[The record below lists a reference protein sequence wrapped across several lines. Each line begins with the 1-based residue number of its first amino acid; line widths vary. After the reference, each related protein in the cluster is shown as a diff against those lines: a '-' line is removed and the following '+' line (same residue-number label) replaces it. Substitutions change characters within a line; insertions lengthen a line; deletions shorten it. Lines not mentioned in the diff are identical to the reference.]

1 MQILLV
7 EDNPADAVLLKK
19 ELAESLF
26 GPFSVTHVKRL
37 QEALGQ
43 LQEQRFD
50 AVLLDLGLPD
60 SQGLA
65 TLERIHKHMHREA
78 PIVVLTG
85 LADEVLGVRA
95 LQNGAADYLVK
106 GGLTDSMRARS
117 VRYAIQRK
125 AAEESAR
132 AREAELAHLS
142 RVATMGQMASGLAHE
157 LNQPLAAILNYASV
171 CLDHIEK
178 QWGSPA
184 TALTAIQEV
193 MNETRRAG
201 AIINRMRSFVSIQ
214 QPETVPLDMNEL
226 VRESVSILDFELRH
240 RRIHPHLAL
249 AGNLP
254 QVLGDAVPIQQV
266 LVNLLFNA
274 VQAIGESN
282 SPANGL
288 MVNTAVHDEGR
299 SVQVCVVDTGPGISP
314 ENMTRLFEPFF
325 TTKAKG
331 MGMGLNISRSIV
343 ESLGGRLSV
352 VPNPDRGMRFCFT
365 IPVAQGAAP

>member
-1 MQILLV
+1 
-7 EDNPADAVLLKK
+7 
-19 ELAESLF
+19 
-26 GPFSVTHVKRL
+26 
-37 QEALGQ
+37 
-43 LQEQRFD
+43 
-50 AVLLDLGLPD
+50 
-60 SQGLA
+60 
-65 TLERIHKHMHREA
+65 
-78 PIVVLTG
+78 
-85 LADEVLGVRA
+85 VRA

-117 VRYAIQRK
+117 VAMPFTQGRRGIRQGARGGIGASFPSRHHG
-125 AAEESAR
+125 ADGVRPGAR
-132 AREAELAHLS
+132 AQPTAGRDPELCK
-142 RVATMGQMASGLAHE
+142 RVPGPHR
-157 LNQPLAAILNYASV
+157 
-171 CLDHIEK
+171 K

-282 SPANGL
+282 SP
-288 MVNTAVHDEGR
+288 R
-299 SVQVCVVDTGPGISP
+299 
-314 ENMTRLFEPFF
+314 
-325 TTKAKG
+325 
-331 MGMGLNISRSIV
+331 MG
-343 ESLGGRLSV
+343 
-352 VPNPDRGMRFCFT
+352 
-365 IPVAQGAAP
+365 